1 VATRPRLCSYPP
13 VRSPLARWLVPFALV
28 GLASCR
34 PNVDDDQYV
43 EYIEKQGALI
53 EKSQG
58 SCPEVLA
65 ALTSLSDESAGIGA
79 RSKGFYMEQYA
90 RKFKKRSMDS
100 KLAFFDRYR
109 TRLEA
114 VEARTRAG
122 REACKD
128 NARLKMLLAWP
139 E

>member
-1 VATRPRLCSYPP
+1 
-13 VRSPLARWLVPFALV
+13 VRSPLARWIVPFVLV

-43 EYIEKQGALI
+43 EYIEKQAALI
-53 EKSQG
+53 EKSQA

-65 ALTSLSDESAGIGA
+65 ALGSLADESGGIGA
-79 RSKGFYMEQYA
+79 RSKGFYMEQHA
-90 RKFKKRSMDS
+90 RKFKKRPMDT

-109 TRLEA
+109 ARLEA
-114 VEARTRAG
+114 VEARTRVG

-128 NARLKMLLAWP
+128 DARLKTLLAWP